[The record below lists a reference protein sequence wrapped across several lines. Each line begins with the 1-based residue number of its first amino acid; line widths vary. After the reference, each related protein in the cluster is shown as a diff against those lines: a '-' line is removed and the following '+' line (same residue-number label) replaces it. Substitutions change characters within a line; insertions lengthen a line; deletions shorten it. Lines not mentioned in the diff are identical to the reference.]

1 MQKTQ
6 IYQVLWKYFDQYQ
19 ISQLLQKQTGLSK
32 SQLFLCTS
40 LPRTDDNW
48 LNQVI
53 DLWEKK
59 YPFEYIINKA
69 EFFWLDLFVD
79 ERVLIPRNDT
89 EIMVESILNTLS
101 WLIHPPTGTFFEKGR
116 NSSVVYLDIWTGSS
130 CIPIAVL
137 RNCNKQNIRQSYVI
151 DISSDA
157 LEISKQNINTHKLNT
172 EIIQLQWSLLEPFKN
187 IYKKNHNLIISA
199 NLPYIK
205 DNDHNNM
212 DKQTVIYEPDLA
224 LYWWK
229 DTGFELYETLI
240 KQIQDLKIS
249 NNIENITLFIEIGFD
264 QEIYSQKYLN
274 SLELEFLLHK
284 DNSWIIRCVEIN
296 I

>member
-40 LPRTDDNW
+40 LPRTDDEW
-48 LNQVI
+48 LENI
-53 DLWEKK
+53 INLWEKK

-89 EIMVESILNTLS
+89 EIMVEQTINTINDS
-101 WLIHPPTGTFFEKGR
+101 QWNNI
-116 NSSVVYLDIWTGSS
+116 YIDIWTGSS

-137 RNCNKQNIRQSYVI
+137 KNCNKQNIRQSYVI
-151 DISSDA
+151 DISSNA
-157 LEISKQNINTHKLNT
+157 LEVSKENINSHNLNT
-172 EIIQLQWSLLEPFKN
+172 EIIQLQWSLLEPFKS

-229 DTGFELYETLI
+229 ETWFELYETLI
-240 KQIQDLKIS
+240 SQIQELKKT

-274 SLELEFLLHK
+274 TLELEFLLYK

>member
-40 LPRTDDNW
+40 LPRTDDKW
-48 LNQVI
+48 LENI
-53 DLWEKK
+53 IHLWEKK

-69 EFFWLDLFVD
+69 EFFWLELFVD

-89 EIMVESILNTLS
+89 EVMVEQTIHSINDSLWNN
-101 WLIHPPTGTFFEKGR
+101 I
-116 NSSVVYLDIWTGSS
+116 YIDIWTGSS

-137 RNCNKQNIRQSYVI
+137 KNCNKQNIRQTYVI

-157 LEISKQNINTHKLNT
+157 LDVSKKNINTHELNT
-172 EIIQLQWSLLEPFKN
+172 EIIQLEWSLLEPFNN
-187 IYKKNHNLIISA
+187 IYIKNYSLIISA
-199 NLPYIK
+199 NLPYII
-205 DNDHNNM
+205 DNDHDNM
-212 DKQTVIYEPDLA
+212 DKQTLIYEPDLA
-224 LYWWK
+224 LYGWK
-229 DTGFELYETLI
+229 ETWFELYETLI
-240 KQIQDLKIS
+240 KQIKELKIS
-249 NNIENITLFIEIGFD
+249 NNIETITLFIEIGFD
-264 QEIYSQKYLN
+264 QEIYSQKYLH
-274 SLELEFLLHK
+274 SLELEFHWHK
-284 DNSWIIRCVEIN
+284 DNSWIVRCIEVN

>member
-40 LPRTDDNW
+40 LPRTDDEW
-48 LNQVI
+48 LENI
-53 DLWEKK
+53 INLWEKK

-89 EIMVESILNTLS
+89 EIMVEQTINTINDS
-101 WLIHPPTGTFFEKGR
+101 QWNII
-116 NSSVVYLDIWTGSS
+116 YIDIWTGSS

-137 RNCNKQNIRQSYVI
+137 KNCNKQNIRQSYVI
-151 DISSDA
+151 DISSNA
-157 LEISKQNINTHKLNT
+157 LEVSKENINSHNLNT
-172 EIIQLQWSLLEPFKN
+172 EIIQLQWSLLEPFKS

-229 DTGFELYETLI
+229 ETWFELYETLI
-240 KQIQDLKIS
+240 SQIQELKKT
-249 NNIENITLFIEIGFD
+249 NNIENITLFTEIGFD

-274 SLELEFLLHK
+274 TLELEFLLYK